1 MKRALVIMLLLI
13 FTFSAYAQETPYYFH
28 YDKNPQH
35 GEYFL
40 MDYSRPTGISPHSVD
55 LDEGYAVWATTPFT
69 KDTKINGDVKITI
82 FIEAYFI
89 KPDVLPMQIRVIK
102 ISLVDIAPSGNMDV
116 IEATKSTPIMFF
128 KNETIKAHTFKIS
141 NVETVIPAGHC
152 VGIKVEKV
160 FDIFSIFPFSTL
172 SPFFSTNIWFDS
184 STTESYASIPFNI
197 SGGGISIECF
207 NQEKDVKP
215 GKEVI
220 YTVLIYNNG
229 NQNDT
234 VRLSTNYNGNIWNV
248 ELEQEQVNIPPKSF
262 KDVDIMITAPENAT
276 QGDFLNI
283 TVFAQGNTGSDSIW
297 LNTSI
302 SPPEYGVKVTSK
314 SGEVKASPGETA
326 TFTFNIKNTGD
337 LYATYNLFVTCVW
350 DNTLEKE
357 SIALD
362 AGESQDVRVFV
373 KVPENA
379 TNGTTRV
386 VALTAEC
393 VEADK
398 ESTAKSTLR
407 VYYETTP
414 GGGGGSNLGMN
425 IGLALFVAGVIA
437 LFVIAYYL
445 GRVVEKSIIMEC
457 DEKMAEIP
465 PGGKAIFTIRL
476 TNPMEGEGKRKYRFR
491 IEGRIPERWNVEMD
505 KEEIILGDGEEGEI
519 EVAVSAPSDASL
531 DEWASIDLVAVPEK
545 GKSEALNLMIS
556 LREPKE
562 ILETE
567 ITHEPEE
574 FEEGERVVTKIK
586 IKNVGEKVAEDKKII
601 LLVNGKEKNRIEGVE
616 IPAGGEIEIEIP
628 WIAEEEN
635 EIEVKIE

>member
-1 MKRALVIMLLLI
+1 MKRALIITLLI
-13 FTFSAYAQETPYYFH
+13 LFTFSAHAQETLYYFH
-28 YDKNPQH
+28 YDKNPAH

-40 MDYSRPTGISPHSVD
+40 MDYSRPTGVSPRSVN
-55 LDEGYAVWATTPFT
+55 LDEGYVVWATTPFT
-69 KDTKINGDVKITI
+69 KDTKINGDVKVIL

-89 KPDVLPMQIRVIK
+89 KPDALPMQIKIIK
-102 ISLVDIAPSGNMDV
+102 VSLVDIAPSGNIDV
-116 IEATKSTPIMFF
+116 IKATKSTPVVFF

-152 VGIKVEKV
+152 LGIKVEKT

-184 STTESYASIPFNI
+184 PTMKSHASIPFNI

-207 NQEKDVKP
+207 NQEKNVKP
-215 GKEVI
+215 GGEVI
-220 YTVLIYNNG
+220 YTVLVYNNG

-234 VRLSTNYNGNIWNV
+234 VRLSTNYNGNLWNV
-248 ELEQEQVNIPPKSF
+248 KLEQEQINIPPKSF
-262 KDVDIMITAPENAT
+262 KDVDITITAPENAT
-276 QGDFLNI
+276 QGEYLNI
-283 TVFAQGNTGSDSIW
+283 TVSAQGNTGSDSIW
-297 LNTSI
+297 LNTTI
-302 SPPEYGVKVTSK
+302 SPPEYGVKVTAK
-314 SGEVKASPGETA
+314 NNEVKASPGETA
-326 TFTFNIKNTGD
+326 TFTFNVRNTGD

-350 DNTLEKE
+350 ENTLEKE

-362 AGESQDVRVFV
+362 AGESQDVEVFV

-398 ESTAKSTLR
+398 VSTAQSTLR

-414 GGGGGSNLGMN
+414 GGGGGGN
-425 IGLALFVAGVIA
+425 IGEKIGFALFIVGVIA
-437 LFVIAYYL
+437 LLAIAYYM
-445 GRVVEKSIIMEC
+445 GRTVQKSIIMEC
-457 DEKMAEIP
+457 DEKMVEIP
-465 PGGKAIFTIRL
+465 PGGKAIFKIRL
-476 TNPMEGEGKRKYRFR
+476 TNPMEGEERRKYRFR
-491 IEGRIPERWNVEMD
+491 IEGRIPEGWNVDMD
-505 KEEIILGDGEEGEI
+505 REEIMLRGGEEGEM
-519 EVAVSAPSDASL
+519 EVMVVAPSNASP
-531 DEWASIDLVAVPEK
+531 DEWASLDLVAVPEK
-545 GKSEALNLMIS
+545 GKSEALNLMVS
-556 LREPKE
+556 LREPRE

-567 ITHEPEE
+567 MEHEPEE
-574 FEEGERVVTKIK
+574 FEEGERIVTKVK
-586 IKNVGEKVAEDKKII
+586 IKNVGEKTAENKKVI

-635 EIEVKIE
+635 EVELKIE